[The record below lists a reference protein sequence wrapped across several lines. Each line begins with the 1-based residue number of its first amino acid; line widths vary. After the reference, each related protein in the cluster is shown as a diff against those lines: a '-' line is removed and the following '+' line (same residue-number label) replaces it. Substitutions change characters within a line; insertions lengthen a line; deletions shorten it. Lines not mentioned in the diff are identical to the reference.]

1 MLALAA
7 CQKESREMANRKKK
21 GKKCIFFAQARS
33 LKAGLKKFGK
43 KGKKGARKE
52 IKKSQ
57 MIELRGSL
65 GTQVN

>member
-1 MLALAA
+1 
-7 CQKESREMANRKKK
+7 MANRKKK